1 MIVAT
6 LEVLT
11 FAVALVAAVLC
22 GRYYILGVLEED
34 RMLSRFAAVAF
45 LVFGAVAV
53 LALGGHV
60 ERVTLKWQR

>member
-1 MIVAT
+1 MT

-22 GRYYILGVLEED
+22 GRYYVLGVLEED
-34 RMLSRFAAVAF
+34 KQLSRFAAAAV

-53 LALGGHV
+53 VALVRILLG
-60 ERVTLKWQR
+60 

>member
-1 MIVAT
+1 MT

-22 GRYYILGVLEED
+22 GRYYVLGVLEED
-34 RMLSRFAAVAF
+34 RPLARFAAAAV

-53 LALGGHV
+53 VVLMRILRG
-60 ERVTLKWQR
+60 

>member
-1 MIVAT
+1 MT

-22 GRYYILGVLEED
+22 GRYYVLGVLEED
-34 RMLSRFAAVAF
+34 KQLSRFAAAAL

-53 LALGGHV
+53 VALVRILRG
-60 ERVTLKWQR
+60 

>member
-1 MIVAT
+1 MT

-22 GRYYILGVLEED
+22 GRYYVLGVLEED
-34 RMLSRFAAVAF
+34 KQLSRFAAAAL

-53 LALGGHV
+53 VALVRILLG
-60 ERVTLKWQR
+60 

>member
-1 MIVAT
+1 MT

-22 GRYYILGVLEED
+22 GRYYVLGVLEED
-34 RMLSRFAAVAF
+34 KQLSRFAAAAL

-53 LALGGHV
+53 VVLVRILRG
-60 ERVTLKWQR
+60 

>member
-1 MIVAT
+1 MT

-22 GRYYILGVLEED
+22 GRYYVLGVLEED
-34 RMLSRFAAVAF
+34 KQLSRFAAAAV

-53 LALGGHV
+53 VALVRILRG
-60 ERVTLKWQR
+60 